1 MHCWKSD
8 IMQVF
13 EDAFFD
19 FTFAGDVASIAAA
32 LKVIEI
38 LEDGEAYENMRSAGK
53 TICDGAKVM
62 AEASGLASM
71 FKQDGHHNWSIFR
84 LSR

>member
-1 MHCWKSD
+1 MGNGWPISCIVGRSD

-13 EDAFFD
+13 EDAFS

-38 LEDGEAYENMRSAGK
+38 LENGEAYENMRSARQNN
-53 TICDGAKVM
+53 
-62 AEASGLASM
+62 L
-71 FKQDGHHNWSIFR
+71 
-84 LSR
+84 